1 MREDADAAGGRD
13 TVRSRE
19 RVTEPAVD
27 ARTQLQLALGDA
39 YVVERELGS
48 GGMATVWLAHDK
60 KHKRPVAIKVLH
72 PHLAASLGAD
82 RFQREIEVAARLQ
95 HPHILS
101 VHDSGDAKGLLW
113 FSMPFVEGET
123 LRTRLER
130 ERQLPVDEAIRITRE
145 ASQALQYAHNHG
157 VVHRDIKPEN
167 LLLTSDGNTLV
178 ADFGIAQALGA
189 DAAIEG
195 KRFTET
201 GMVVGTPQYRSP
213 EQAAGERVIDART
226 DMYSLATVLY
236 EMLAGEPPF
245 TGPNPQTIR
254 AKMLSG
260 PPPSV
265 RRARPALGAK
275 LDAAIDKALAP
286 APADRYT
293 SVAEFARTLTT
304 AEMATQGA
312 LLPHSARRREQVLA
326 FGLAAALVAAAFG
339 IWYRTRPPAA
349 RAGNVAL
356 AVLPFENDGDSSNA
370 YFADGIT
377 DEIRGKLT
385 ALPALHVIAR
395 ASSNQY
401 RRTDKPP
408 QQIANELGAGYLL
421 TGVVRWETS
430 PTHARRVRVSPE
442 LVQLTQGSA
451 PRTIWQQTYDTT
463 LADVFQV
470 QSSVASRV
478 AENLGI
484 VLNAPAQTQLAQ
496 RPTQNLAAYEAY
508 LRSTAFDG
516 TDLPSLRHALAAA
529 EQAVALDSNFAAAW
543 SRVGRV
549 HAVLF
554 ANGSQSADDS
564 AAAKYATDRGI
575 ALDTTASEGF
585 VSRAIFWILVAA
597 DASRARADLETA
609 LRLAPSSADVLR
621 TLGQVRASVGE
632 WDEGVALI
640 RRATV
645 LDPRSAVTTG
655 RLVRALLWVHRYSEA
670 RSATERVLS
679 FRGDNV
685 QYIQARAMAFAGEG
699 DLAGARA
706 ALRQVPGTVDRGA
719 LLSYIANYWDTYW
732 MLDSADAALAL
743 SLPVAAFDGQRSVW
757 AVVRS
762 ELYELQ
768 GDSARARAYAD
779 TAIVAGDQLTPE
791 SRTGWQGLLY
801 RSLMLATAGKR
812 SAALRDR
819 DRGLAL
825 ALATGDQWSAIP
837 YSHHLAA
844 RIDLL
849 LGDRDAAI
857 DELRAILAKPYFI
870 SPAWLRIDPTWN
882 ALRGDPRFETMA
894 HGDGK

>member
-1 MREDADAAGGRD
+1 
-13 TVRSRE
+13 
-19 RVTEPAVD
+19 
-27 ARTQLQLALGDA
+27 
-39 YVVERELGS
+39 
-48 GGMATVWLAHDK
+48 MATVWLAHDK

-101 VHDSGDAKGLLW
+101 VHDSGDANGLLW
-113 FSMPFVEGET
+113 FSMPFIEGET
-123 LRTRLER
+123 LRARLER
-130 ERQLPVDEAIRITRE
+130 EKQLPVDEAIRITRE

-178 ADFGIAQALGA
+178 ADFGIAQALGV

-201 GMVVGTPQYRSP
+201 GMVVGTPQYMSP

-265 RRARPALGAK
+265 RRARPALGPK

-286 APADRYT
+286 SPADRYT

-304 AEMATQGA
+304 AEMTTHGA

-326 FGLAAALVAAAFG
+326 VAVAAALVLGAFG
-339 IWYRTRPPAA
+339 IWYRTRPPAVV
-349 RAGNVAL
+349 GNTAL

-430 PTHARRVRVSPE
+430 PAHARRVRVSPE
-442 LVQLTQGSA
+442 LVQLTKGSA

-478 AENLGI
+478 AENLGV
-484 VLNAPAQTQLAQ
+484 VLNAPAQTQIAQ
-496 RPTQNLAAYEAY
+496 RPTRNLAAYDAY

-516 TDLPSLRHALAAA
+516 TDLPSLRHALASA

-549 HAVLF
+549 RAVLF
-554 ANGSQSADDS
+554 ANGSQSAEDS
-564 AAAKYATDRGI
+564 AAAKYATDRGV
-575 ALDTTASEGF
+575 ALDTMASEGF
-585 VSRAIFWILVAA
+585 VSRAIFWSVVA
-597 DASRARADLETA
+597 DDPSRARADLETA
-609 LRLAPSSADVLR
+609 LRLTPSSADVLR

-632 WDEGVALI
+632 WDDGVALI

-645 LDPRSAVTTG
+645 LDPRSVVTTG
-655 RLVRALLWVHRYSEA
+655 RLVRALLFVRRYREA
-670 RSATERVLS
+670 RDATERVLT

-685 QYIQARAMAFAGEG
+685 QFIQSRAMAFAGEG
-699 DLAGARA
+699 DLASARA
-706 ALRQVPGTVDRGA
+706 ALRQVPATVDRGA
-719 LLSYIANYWDTYW
+719 LVSYVANYWDTYW
-732 MLDSADAALAL
+732 MLDSADAALTL
-743 SLPVAAFDGQRSVW
+743 TLPIATFDGQRQLW
-757 AVVRS
+757 AEVRA
-762 ELYELQ
+762 ELYQLK

-779 TAIVAGDQLTPE
+779 TAVVASDQVTPE

-801 RSLMLATAGKR
+801 RSLMLATAGRR

-857 DELRAILAKPYFI
+857 DEVRAILAKPYFI

-882 ALRGDPRFETMA
+882 PLRGDPRFEKMA
-894 HGDGK
+894 HSDGK

>member
-1 MREDADAAGGRD
+1 M
-13 TVRSRE
+13 
-19 RVTEPAVD
+19 TEPAVD
-27 ARTQLQLALGDA
+27 ARALLQSALGDA

-101 VHDSGDAKGLLW
+101 VHDSGDANGLLW
-113 FSMPFVEGET
+113 FSMPFIEGET
-123 LRTRLER
+123 LRARLER
-130 ERQLPVDEAIRITRE
+130 EKQLPVDEAIRITRE

-201 GMVVGTPQYRSP
+201 GMVVGTPQYMSP

-265 RRARPALGAK
+265 RRARPALGPK

-286 APADRYT
+286 SPADRYT

-312 LLPHSARRREQVLA
+312 LLPHSARRREHVLA
-326 FGLAAALVAAAFG
+326 FGLAAALVLGAFG
-339 IWYRTRPPAA
+339 IWYRTRPPAVV
-349 RAGNVAL
+349 GNTAL

-430 PTHARRVRVSPE
+430 PAHARRVRVSPE
-442 LVQLTQGSA
+442 LVQLTKGSA

-478 AENLGI
+478 AENLGV
-484 VLNAPAQTQLAQ
+484 VLNAPAQTQIAQ

-529 EQAVALDSNFAAAW
+529 EQAVALDSSYAAAW

-549 HAVLF
+549 RAVLF
-554 ANGSQSADDS
+554 ANGSQSAEDS
-564 AAAKYATDRGI
+564 AAAKYATDRGV
-575 ALDTTASEGF
+575 ALDTMAFEGF
-585 VSRAIFWILVAA
+585 VSRAIFWSVVA
-597 DASRARADLETA
+597 DDPSRARADLETA
-609 LRLAPSSADVLR
+609 LRLTPSSADVLR

-632 WDEGVALI
+632 WDDGVALI

-645 LDPRSAVTTG
+645 LDPRSVVTTG
-655 RLVRALLWVHRYSEA
+655 RLVRALLFVRRYREA
-670 RSATERVLS
+670 RDATERVLT

-685 QYIQARAMAFAGEG
+685 QFIQSRAMAFAGEG
-699 DLAGARA
+699 DLASARA
-706 ALRQVPGTVDRGA
+706 ALRQVPATVDRGA
-719 LLSYIANYWDTYW
+719 LVSYVANYWDTYW
-732 MLDSADAALAL
+732 MLDSADAALTL
-743 SLPVAAFDGQRSVW
+743 TLPIATFDGQRQLW
-757 AVVRS
+757 AEVRA
-762 ELYELQ
+762 ELYQLK

-779 TAIVAGDQLTPE
+779 TAVVASDQVTPE

-801 RSLMLATAGKR
+801 RSLMLATAGRR

-857 DELRAILAKPYFI
+857 DEVRAILAKPYFI

-882 ALRGDPRFETMA
+882 RLRGDPRFEKMA
-894 HGDGK
+894 HSDGK

>member
-1 MREDADAAGGRD
+1 M
-13 TVRSRE
+13 
-19 RVTEPAVD
+19 TEPAVD
-27 ARTQLQLALGDA
+27 ARALLQSALGDA

-101 VHDSGDAKGLLW
+101 VHDSGDANGLLW
-113 FSMPFVEGET
+113 FSMPFIEGET
-123 LRTRLER
+123 LRARLER
-130 ERQLPVDEAIRITRE
+130 EKQLPVDEAIRITRE

-201 GMVVGTPQYRSP
+201 GMVVGTPQYMSP

-265 RRARPALGAK
+265 RRARPALGPK

-286 APADRYT
+286 SPADRYT

-326 FGLAAALVAAAFG
+326 VAVAAALVLGAFG
-339 IWYRTRPPAA
+339 IWYRTRPPAVV
-349 RAGNVAL
+349 GNTAL

-430 PTHARRVRVSPE
+430 PAHARRVRVSPE
-442 LVQLTQGSA
+442 LVQLTKGSA

-478 AENLGI
+478 AENLGV
-484 VLNAPAQTQLAQ
+484 VLNAPAQTQIAQ
-496 RPTQNLAAYEAY
+496 RPTRNLAAYDAY

-549 HAVLF
+549 RAVLF
-554 ANGSQSADDS
+554 ANGSQSAEDS
-564 AAAKYATDRGI
+564 AAAKYATDRGV
-575 ALDTTASEGF
+575 ALDTMASEGF
-585 VSRAIFWILVAA
+585 VSRAIFWSVVA
-597 DASRARADLETA
+597 DDPSRARADLETA
-609 LRLAPSSADVLR
+609 LRLTPSSADVLR

-632 WDEGVALI
+632 WDDGVALI

-645 LDPRSAVTTG
+645 LDPRSVVTTG
-655 RLVRALLWVHRYSEA
+655 RLVRALLFVRRYREA
-670 RSATERVLS
+670 RDATERVLT

-685 QYIQARAMAFAGEG
+685 QFIQSRAMAFAGEG
-699 DLAGARA
+699 DLASARA
-706 ALRQVPGTVDRGA
+706 ALRQVPATVDRGA
-719 LLSYIANYWDTYW
+719 LVSYVANYWDTYW
-732 MLDSADAALAL
+732 MLDSADAALTL
-743 SLPVAAFDGQRSVW
+743 TLPIATFDGQRQLW
-757 AVVRS
+757 AEVRA
-762 ELYELQ
+762 ELYQLK

-779 TAIVAGDQLTPE
+779 TAVVASDQVTPE

-801 RSLMLATAGKR
+801 RSLMLATAGRR

-857 DELRAILAKPYFI
+857 DEVRAILAKPYFI

-882 ALRGDPRFETMA
+882 PLRGDPRFEKMA
-894 HGDGK
+894 HSDGK

>member
-1 MREDADAAGGRD
+1 
-13 TVRSRE
+13 
-19 RVTEPAVD
+19 VTEPAVD
-27 ARTQLQLALGDA
+27 ARALLQSALGDA

-101 VHDSGDAKGLLW
+101 VHDSGDANGLLW
-113 FSMPFVEGET
+113 FSMPFIEGET
-123 LRTRLER
+123 LRARLER
-130 ERQLPVDEAIRITRE
+130 EKQLPVDEAIRITRE

-178 ADFGIAQALGA
+178 ADFGIAQALGV

-201 GMVVGTPQYRSP
+201 GMVVGTPQYMSP

-265 RRARPALGAK
+265 RRARPALGPK

-286 APADRYT
+286 SPADRYT

-326 FGLAAALVAAAFG
+326 VAVAAALVLGAFG
-339 IWYRTRPPAA
+339 IWYRTRPPAVV
-349 RAGNVAL
+349 GNTAL

-430 PTHARRVRVSPE
+430 PAHARRVRVSPE
-442 LVQLTQGSA
+442 LVQLTKGSA

-478 AENLGI
+478 AENLGV
-484 VLNAPAQTQLAQ
+484 VLNAPAQTQIAQ
-496 RPTQNLAAYEAY
+496 RPTRNLAAYDAY

-549 HAVLF
+549 RAVLF
-554 ANGSQSADDS
+554 ANGSQSAEDS
-564 AAAKYATDRGI
+564 AAAKYATDRGV
-575 ALDTTASEGF
+575 ALDTMASEGF
-585 VSRAIFWILVAA
+585 VSRAIFWSVVA
-597 DASRARADLETA
+597 DDPSRARADLETA
-609 LRLAPSSADVLR
+609 LRLTPSSADVLR

-632 WDEGVALI
+632 WDDGVALI

-645 LDPRSAVTTG
+645 LDPRSVVTTG
-655 RLVRALLWVHRYSEA
+655 RLVRALLFVRRYREA
-670 RSATERVLS
+670 RDATERVLA

-685 QYIQARAMAFAGEG
+685 QFIQSRAMAFAGEG
-699 DLAGARA
+699 DLASARA
-706 ALRQVPGTVDRGA
+706 ALRQVPATVDRGA
-719 LLSYIANYWDTYW
+719 LVSYVANYWDTYW
-732 MLDSADAALAL
+732 MLDSADAALTL
-743 SLPVAAFDGQRSVW
+743 TLPIATFDGQRQLW
-757 AVVRS
+757 AEVRA
-762 ELYELQ
+762 ELYQLK

-779 TAIVAGDQLTPE
+779 TAVVASDQVTPE

-801 RSLMLATAGKR
+801 RSLMLATAGRR

-857 DELRAILAKPYFI
+857 DEVRAILAKPYFI

-882 ALRGDPRFETMA
+882 RLRGDPRFEKMA
-894 HGDGK
+894 HSDGK